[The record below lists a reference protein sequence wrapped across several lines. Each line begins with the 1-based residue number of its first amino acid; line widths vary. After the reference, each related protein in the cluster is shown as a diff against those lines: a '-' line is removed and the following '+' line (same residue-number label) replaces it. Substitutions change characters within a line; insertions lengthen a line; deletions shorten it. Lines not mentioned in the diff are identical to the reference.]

1 MPIHEDQNGQLIL
14 YPCSSPAAV
23 AALTGRGADV
33 KLQDRISW
41 KKTSASVWITRTDV
55 GADSKRQQPT
65 KYVNGQM
72 ISVLSWST
80 LHEEGVGQQLYN
92 GEPAL

>member
-1 MPIHEDQNGQLIL
+1 
-14 YPCSSPAAV
+14 
-23 AALTGRGADV
+23 
-33 KLQDRISW
+33 
-41 KKTSASVWITRTDV
+41 VWITRTDV